1 VATIQIR
8 DIPDDV
14 HERLQQRARQAG
26 PSLQAYM
33 CQWVVDRT
41 RSEDRRAAVLA
52 ELEDTMRR
60 DGGSGVTTQQILD
73 DLDDDRR
80 R

>member
-1 VATIQIR
+1 M
-8 DIPDDV
+8 

-33 CQWVVDRT
+33 RQWVADRT

-60 DGGSGVTTQQILD
+60 DGGSGVTAQQILD
-73 DLDDDRR
+73 DLDDDSRR
-80 R
+80 